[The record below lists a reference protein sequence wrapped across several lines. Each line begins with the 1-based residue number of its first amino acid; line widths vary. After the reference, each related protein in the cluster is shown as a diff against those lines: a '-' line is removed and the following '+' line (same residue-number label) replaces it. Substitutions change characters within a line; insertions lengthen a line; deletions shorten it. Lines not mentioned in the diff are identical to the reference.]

1 MDKKR
6 ILLVEDN
13 PADEALTMRAL
24 RRSSIPCEVT
34 VVRDG
39 AEALDYLFRTGP
51 YQGREPADLPDLVLL
66 DLRLPKVDGLEVL
79 QRIRGDQRTADLKV
93 VVLTASDAERDLVE
107 SYGLGANSYLRKAV
121 RQMGIAWLLADEAG
135 RCHRH

>member
-1 MDKKR
+1 
-6 ILLVEDN
+6 
-13 PADEALTMRAL
+13 MRAL